1 MNALSTSY
9 TRNTTLTSAAVL
21 LIENDQFV
29 CEALHDILQEYGIRV
44 LIARDGIEGE
54 SLYRTY
60 QHDINMVI
68 LDWRL
73 PRQDGRATLR
83 KIRQLNPNVHVM
95 ISSGYTADEVLAQL
109 EDQRPVS
116 FLSKPFSIDKFMD
129 QVNRLLA

>member
-95 ISSGYTADEVLAQL
+95 ISTGYTADEVLAQL
-109 EDQRPVS
+109 DDQRPVS

>member
-1 MNALSTSY
+1 MNAFTTSY

-29 CEALHDILQEYGIRV
+29 CEALHDILEEYGIRV
-44 LIARDGIEGE
+44 LVARDGIEGE
-54 SLYRTY
+54 TLYRTH

-73 PRQDGRATLR
+73 PRQDGRVTLR
-83 KIRQLNPNVHVM
+83 KIRQLNPNVQVM
-95 ISSGYTADEVLAQL
+95 ISSGHTADEVLAQL
-109 EDQRPVS
+109 DDQRPVS
-116 FLSKPFSIDKFMD
+116 FLSKPFSVDKFMD